1 VGLDVQLIPIK
12 KFQPLVLG
20 LLLAAPFAGAQPSH
34 SFLKNKHFVY
44 AGIYHQ
50 DGDLLAE
57 SRRGLAEPVEFEF
70 DNLGIDDPYTS
81 AMLDYHYRLSER
93 WQLSAA
99 YYRFT
104 DGASGQRL
112 NQDISWEG
120 QEFTAGVAL
129 DIDWNLDTYI
139 VDIMYNI
146 KRTDNFELSVGGGL
160 HAIDVEVTVAGEVGV
175 EGAGGRQVG
184 AGETARGSLL
194 APLPNL
200 RATGFYAFND
210 KWAVQ
215 GTLGWLSLGYEDYD
229 GDFSYLHLRA
239 QYDINDT
246 VGVSLGYQYVDVDVT
261 EDLRLGFR
269 RFDMAFEGIT
279 AAVTFAF

>member
-1 VGLDVQLIPIK
+1 MQLTPIK
-12 KFQPLVLG
+12 KFQPLALC
-20 LLLAAPFAGAQPSH
+20 LLFAAPLAGAQPSH

-50 DGDLLAE
+50 NGDLVAE

-70 DNLGIDDPYTS
+70 DNLGIDDAYTS

-93 WQLSAA
+93 WKVSAA

-104 DGASGQRL
+104 DGARGQRF
-112 NQDISWEG
+112 NQDINWEG
-120 QEFTAGVAL
+120 QEFSAGVAL
-129 DIDWNLDTYI
+129 NIDWNLDTYI
-139 VDIMYNI
+139 VDVMYNI

-160 HAIDVEVTVAGEVGV
+160 HAVDVELTVAGEVTV
-175 EGAGGRQVG
+175 EGAGGREVG
-184 AGETARGSLL
+184 AGQTARGSLL

-215 GTLGWLSLGYEDYD
+215 GTLGWLSLSYDDYD
-229 GDFSYLHLRA
+229 GDFSYLHLRT

-246 VGVSLGYQYVDVDVT
+246 IGVSLGYQYVDVDVT
-261 EDLRLGFR
+261 EELRLGFR
-269 RFDMAFEGIT
+269 RFDMAFDGIT